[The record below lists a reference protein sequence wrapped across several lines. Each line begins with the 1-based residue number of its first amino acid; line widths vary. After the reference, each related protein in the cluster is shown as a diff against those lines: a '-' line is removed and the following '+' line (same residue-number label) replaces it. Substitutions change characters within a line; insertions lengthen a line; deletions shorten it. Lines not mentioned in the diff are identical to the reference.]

1 MKTFNKLV
9 RDKIPEIIA
18 QEGTAYSS
26 RILDVAEYRQELAKK
41 IVEEANEVLAAAD
54 DNQELIK
61 EIGDVLEVI
70 DAIVA
75 SYQLDKAEIGRVK
88 EERKA
93 KRGGFEQRIFLE
105 STD

>member
-1 MKTFNKLV
+1 M
-9 RDKIPEIIA
+9 
-18 QEGTAYSS
+18 
-26 RILDVAEYRQELAKK
+26 AEYRQELAKK